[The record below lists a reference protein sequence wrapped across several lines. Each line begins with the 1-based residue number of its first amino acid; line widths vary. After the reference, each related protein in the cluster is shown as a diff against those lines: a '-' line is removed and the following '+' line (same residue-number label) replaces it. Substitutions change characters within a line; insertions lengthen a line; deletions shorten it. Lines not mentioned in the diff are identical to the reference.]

1 MKAEM
6 LKRLFRAINDDSSD
20 DLRKVAAAIIEQEK
34 NLGHGRLAGQLTKIL
49 AEDTAEDRR
58 QLRALPQV
66 SRIRLDAPEVP
77 KSRRYQEPLAYLVPR
92 DRLRHHMVLPP
103 SVEKRFQRIEFEY
116 AARTRLQKHGLRPRQ
131 RMLLHGPPGCG
142 KSLGAERLAWTTG
155 LPLLKV
161 RFDSIMSSFFG
172 ESASNLWRVFDS
184 ARKAPILLFL
194 DECDFVASARNRK
207 NEVGEVPRIVNV
219 LLQLLDDY
227 DAPGLLVAAT
237 NLEESLDSAIFRRFD
252 DVFEVPR
259 PGQKEIRELLVWSL
273 SGIEVAKKI
282 SWTRIASQLK
292 SASAASV
299 VKVGENAAKAALLSG
314 ELPVREKHLT
324 SAIKELRSGV

>member
-1 MKAEM
+1 M
-6 LKRLFRAINDDSSD
+6 LKRLFRAINEDSTD
-20 DLRKVAAAIIEQEK
+20 DLRKVAAAIIEQERT
-34 NLGHGRLAGQLTKIL
+34 LGHTKLAAHLNAIL
-49 AEDTAEDRR
+49 QETEERPAPT
-58 QLRALPQV
+58 LRALPEV
-66 SRIRLDAPEVP
+66 ARVPLDSPVVP

-103 SVEKRFQRIEFEY
+103 FVEKRFQRIESEY
-116 AARTRLQKHGLRPRQ
+116 AARTRLHKHGLRPRQ
-131 RMLLHGPPGCG
+131 RILMYGPPGCG

-172 ESASNLWRVFDS
+172 ESASNLWQVFES
-184 ARKAPILLFL
+184 AKTTPILLFL
-194 DECDFVASARNRK
+194 DECDFVASSRTKK

-227 DAPGLLVAAT
+227 SAPGLLVAAT
-237 NLEESLDSAIFRRFD
+237 NLEKSLDSAVFRRFD
-252 DVFEVPR
+252 DVFELPR
-259 PGQKEIRELLVWSL
+259 PGPREIRELLVWSL
-273 SGIEVAKKI
+273 SGIDVAKPLA
-282 SWTRIASQLK
+282 WGRVAERLK

-299 VKVGENAAKAALLSG
+299 VKVGENAAKMALLAG

-324 SAIKELRSGV
+324 AAIKELRRGV